1 MSDEREAVLFGGGLS
16 PGLDGAAFDLL
27 AGAALDAHEVM
38 VVVLGEAVP
47 VEGFAL
53 WALDDV
59 DGADFR
65 EPLQRAVDGG
75 EPDLL
80 VAVEQC
86 RVDVFGGAELV
97 NVFQRVHDGLALAG
111 HARAEFPDGV
121 IRAWH
126 SASQSSGRRQ
136 CGGADAKCLG
146 DWLH

>member
-16 PGLDGAAFDLL
+16 PGLYGTAFDLL

-59 DGADFR
+59 NGADFC

-75 EPDLL
+75 ETDLL
-80 VAVEQC
+80 VAV
-86 RVDVFGGAELV
+86 D
-97 NVFQRVHDGLALAG
+97 
-111 HARAEFPDGV
+111 
-121 IRAWH
+121 
-126 SASQSSGRRQ
+126 
-136 CGGADAKCLG
+136 
-146 DWLH
+146 